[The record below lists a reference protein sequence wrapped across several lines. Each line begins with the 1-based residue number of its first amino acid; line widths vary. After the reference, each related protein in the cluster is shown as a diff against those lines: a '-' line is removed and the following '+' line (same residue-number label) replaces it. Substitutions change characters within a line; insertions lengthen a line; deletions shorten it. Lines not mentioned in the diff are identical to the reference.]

1 MRHALVIV
9 VTTALISPLL
19 AGCDHQVSHT
29 EKTSTNPLTG
39 TQTTKEET
47 TYQRPDGSTYTN
59 TSSTSRNGNSTSSSS
74 STSSSTP

>member
-9 VTTALISPLL
+9 VTTALISPL

-59 TSSTSRNGNSTSSSS
+59 TSSISHNGNSTSSSS